1 MTIELVAVIVTG
13 VVSTFDLFINVAT
26 LCLTG
31 RCRSDCCGAHFEH
44 DDESKTPRMTESQ
57 MEDIKKTISK

>member
-1 MTIELVAVIVTG
+1 MTVELVVIIVTG

-31 RCRSDCCGAHFEH
+31 RCRSDCCGVHFEH
-44 DDESKTPRMTESQ
+44 DEDPQTPRMTESQ
-57 MEDIKKTISK
+57 IEDIKKTITK